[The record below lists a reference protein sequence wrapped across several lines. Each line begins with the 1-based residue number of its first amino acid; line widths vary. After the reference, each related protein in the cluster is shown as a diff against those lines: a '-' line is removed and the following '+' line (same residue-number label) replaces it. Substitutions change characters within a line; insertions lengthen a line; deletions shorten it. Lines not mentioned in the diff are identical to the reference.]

1 MAENGVVRGPHRRGT
16 DEAASRAAARPQPS
30 QTGDCARVS
39 PAEESGSPMVLDAY
53 DPFRYGILVIVLTA
67 VTHLLLQALDV
78 DATLQLFNSSA
89 DSWHR

>member
-53 DPFRYGILVIVLTA
+53 DPLLYRILLIVLTA
-67 VTHLLLQALDV
+67 VVSLLLQALGF
-78 DATLQLFNSSA
+78 DATLQLFSRLVRSVGG
-89 DSWHR
+89 

>member
-1 MAENGVVRGPHRRGT
+1 
-16 DEAASRAAARPQPS
+16 
-30 QTGDCARVS
+30 
-39 PAEESGSPMVLDAY
+39 MVLDAY